1 MSANSVLTTCFLC
14 GAEATCTDTDAGNRK
29 FYQCTNPQCG
39 DYEISRAAMRRM
51 ENVTA
56 HKQQAMEQ
64 ARMCR
69 GTDKF
74 LEIIVGTDSEVVGR
88 PVPRS
93 QAR

>member
-1 MSANSVLTTCFLC
+1 MSGNSVTTTCFLC
-14 GAEATCTDTDAGNRK
+14 GAEAACTDTDAGNRT

-51 ENVTA
+51 ENAPA
-56 HKQQAMEQ
+56 HKQQAIDQVHMY
-64 ARMCR
+64 R

-74 LEIIVGTDSEVVGR
+74 VEIVVGPDNQVVGQ

-93 QAR
+93 QLR